1 MSRWLQWKLACS
13 LGQVRDVSGLVG
25 FSCKLGWPQQL
36 YTQDKDGEW
45 HTQGTDTMTSCPGS
59 MLRSPTRKT
68 LVYTHRGSSVNCRL
82 GDFTSH
88 FSYKIS
94 LHRTLRDKKRMQWGT
109 QTNRWKKWQ
118 VNVLKNSQNMTEKA
132 CPNIKSNCLLEEIL
146 FSLDIINDLEFI
158 ILYSQSS
165 LFADSMFANSPTCY
179 TLFVTWNQ

>member
-1 MSRWLQWKLACS
+1 MPVYFASSFIKLDTKVARTSETCGLNKAGNITWVCWLQLKLACS

-45 HTQGTDTMTSCPGS
+45 HTQGTDTRTSCPGS

-118 VNVLKNSQNMTEKA
+118 VNVLKKVKTWQKKPAQILNQIAFWK
-132 CPNIKSNCLLEEIL
+132 KSYFL
-146 FSLDIINDLEFI
+146 
-158 ILYSQSS
+158 
-165 LFADSMFANSPTCY
+165 
-179 TLFVTWNQ
+179 